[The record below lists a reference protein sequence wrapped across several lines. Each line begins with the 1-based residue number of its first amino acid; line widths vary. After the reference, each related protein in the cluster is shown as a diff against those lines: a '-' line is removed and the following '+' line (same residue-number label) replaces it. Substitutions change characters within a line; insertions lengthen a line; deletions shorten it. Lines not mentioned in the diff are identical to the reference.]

1 MIAKLIAWSARNV
14 LLVLI
19 ASLFAVA
26 GGLYALGHLP
36 LDAIPDLSDTQVIV
50 YTEDPGQAPQVV
62 EDQVTY
68 PLTTAMLT
76 VPKSKA
82 VRGFSF
88 FGVSF
93 VYIIFEDGTDIYWA
107 RSRVLEYL
115 NAAATRLPSGV
126 TPTLGPDATG
136 VGWVYQYAITAQN
149 QDLAQTRSIQDWALR
164 FGLAK
169 ADGVAEIAGVG
180 GFVKQYNV
188 VVDPQRMRDFGIT
201 LDKVREVIRAS
212 NTDVGGR
219 TLELSGFEFIV
230 RGKGYLRGVDDLS
243 KIVLKVDNGT
253 PVLLRDIARIELGP
267 DERRGVTELNGEGEV
282 ASGIAL
288 QRSGSNALDVIDS
301 IKQRMAAL
309 MPSLPPG
316 TNIVPV
322 YDRSNLIKSA
332 IETLKH
338 TLLEESL
345 IVALVCI
352 VFLLHIR
359 SALVAILMLPVGI
372 LMAFGAMRLLGL
384 GANIMSLGGIAIAI
398 GAMIDGAIVMIENA
412 HKHLERASP
421 GKSRAEVL
429 IEAAREVGPSLFF
442 SLLVITVSFMP
453 IFTLESQEGRLF
465 GPLAFTKTFS
475 MAAAAILSITL
486 VPVLMILFV
495 RGKIIPEQKNPINRA
510 LIWVYRPLIRGVLK
524 AKTLTILLALIV
536 LGASAWPLGQLGT
549 EFMPTLNEGTL
560 LFMPT
565 TLPGI
570 SVTSATQL
578 LQTQDRIIKS
588 FPEVASVYGKAG
600 RADTS
605 TDPAPSEMFETVVN
619 LKPKD
624 QWRPGVTTESLT
636 AEMDK
641 ALQFPGV
648 SNAWTMP
655 IKARTDMLATGIR
668 TPVGIKV
675 LGKDLGEMEKVAR
688 QIETVVRNV
697 PGTSSAYAERV
708 IGGYYLD
715 IVPDRDALARYGLM
729 VGDLQDTISMALG
742 GETVTTTVE
751 GRERYT
757 VNVRYP
763 RDLRSDPQAIAR
775 DVLLSMPGGGTVPL
789 GEVAKVQLAR
799 GPTSIRTE
807 NGQLALYIFVDM
819 HDRDLGGYV
828 ADAQKA
834 VADNVRFPPG
844 TYVQWSGQF
853 EYLERATEK
862 LKIVVPVTLLIIFL
876 LLFLNFGRLT
886 ETLIVMLSL
895 PFALVG
901 GLWLMWWLGFN
912 MSVAVVVGFIALSG
926 VAAETGVVM
935 LMYLDQALNEIRHE
949 REAAGRAFTRSDLN
963 EAIMLG
969 AVERVRPKMMT
980 VVAIMAG
987 LVPIL
992 WSTGTGSEV
1001 MQRIAVP
1008 MIGGMVS
1015 STLLT
1020 LIVIPAIYA
1029 LVKGWRLPRGVAAA
1043 SANATAVEPAGL
1055 GVAAAE

>member
-26 GGLYALGHLP
+26 GGLYALRHLP

-149 QDLAQTRSIQDWALR
+149 QDLAETRSIQDWALR

-188 VVDPQRMRDFGIT
+188 VVDPQRMRDFGVT

-253 PVLLRDIARIELGP
+253 PVLLRDVARIELGP

-359 SALVAILMLPVGI
+359 SALVAIVMLPVGI

-412 HKHLERASP
+412 HKHLERAAP
-421 GKSRAEVL
+421 GKARAEVL

-549 EFMPTLNEGTL
+549 EFMPTLNEGAL

-578 LQTQDRIIKS
+578 LQTQDRIIKT

-729 VGDLQDTISMALG
+729 VGDLQDTIAMALG

-763 RDLRSDPQAIAR
+763 RDLRSDPQVIAR

-834 VADNVRFPPG
+834 VADNVHFPPG

-935 LMYLDQALNEIRHE
+935 LMYLDQALNEVWRE
-949 REAAGRAFTRSDLN
+949 REAAGRAFTRADLN

-1055 GVAAAE
+1055 GVAAE